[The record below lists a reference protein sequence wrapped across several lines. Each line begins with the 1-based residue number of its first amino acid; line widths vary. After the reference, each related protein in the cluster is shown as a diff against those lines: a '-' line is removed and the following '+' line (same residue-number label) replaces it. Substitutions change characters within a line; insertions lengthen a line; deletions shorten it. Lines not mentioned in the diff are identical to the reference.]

1 MNLIVSGIENLLELK
16 NEISMLKL
24 TQQSCDSIKQIL
36 KANPI
41 MDHKMVFHLSLGNS
55 GESVLFYTYGMI
67 RTDIRLTKTILLEVN
82 TLFMLQFFVELIRFR
97 CPGIEDTN
105 KLVPWGI
112 GQDVDGIWSG
122 STKPLVQLIYYKP
135 SENPEDHGFRPSSTS
150 YLDANLVRRK
160 LLDSFKHLDGESKSA
175 ELTDGLFP
183 FVAEIIGRGRE
194 TIETRSQ
201 LQDSFREYAFFSWP
215 APEEHKM
222 EFPPAMF

>member
-1 MNLIVSGIENLLELK
+1 MNLIGSGIENLLQPK

-24 TQQSCDSIKQIL
+24 AQQSCDSIKQIL

-41 MDHKMVFHLSLGNS
+41 MDHKMVFCLSLENS
-55 GESVLFYTYGMI
+55 GERVMFYLYGIVIAGI
-67 RTDIRLTKTILLEVN
+67 RFPKTILLEVN

-97 CPGIEDTN
+97 CPGIEDTD

-112 GQDVDGIWSG
+112 GQDADGIWSG
-122 STKPLVQLIYYKP
+122 STKPLVQLIYYNP
-135 SENPEDHGFRPSSTS
+135 SEYPEGYGFRPSSPS

-160 LLDSFKHLDGESKSA
+160 LLDSFKYFEGESKSA
-175 ELTDGLFP
+175 ELADGLFP
-183 FVAEIIGRGRE
+183 FVAEIIGRGQE
-194 TIETRSQ
+194 TFITRSQ
-201 LQDSFREYAFFSWP
+201 LQDYFREYAFFSWP